1 MLNFDTISIACAARE
16 MEQAVVGA
24 RVERISQPSA
34 HATQWT
40 LFVRGEK
47 HTLWIETD
55 AASSR
60 MHLTR
65 RGRQSPPNPP
75 AFCMLLRKL
84 VGGAWLE
91 GIDRPQGIGERIVCL
106 HFASPESGRRYRLM
120 VELMGRH
127 GNQILIDETDA
138 ILGSVKRV
146 TPQMSRFREIR
157 AGLSYS
163 LPPRQAGA
171 KRNLFAPGAG
181 NDLPEQSFATPAE
194 AERWAAATFS
204 GASPLMIREGLARI
218 PHPERDIKP
227 GAAGELNSESIWFGL
242 SNLLNYV
249 RLSDYS
255 PVLLTDNLGRI
266 TGAYPI
272 ILRTLPGVQQPM
284 AVSFSQAVDE
294 AADALEQRSSFEGE
308 KASLVSA
315 LVRARRIFESEL
327 LDIDEGLANAD
338 RAAEYQL
345 AGELINSNL
354 QKIRPGDE
362 QAVLLDYVSGDDIE
376 IELDPSLSAHDNAAR
391 YFAKYKKAKASEARL
406 LERQEKVQGGAARIE
421 DALPRAEAA
430 ASLDAVQALV
440 AQLEDIQEIF
450 NRKLAPETGSEKGRQ
465 PESPYAGHKIRTYR
479 SVDGWEILVGE
490 TAESNDYLTT
500 KVAAPSDIWLHAR
513 AQVSAHAVIRSQNRP
528 AAVSPAAIRYAA
540 EQVAKRSTSKHS
552 RLVPVDYTLKK
563 YVRKPRG
570 SKPGSVMY
578 SREKTIDVAP
588 DAVAST
594 QRDAQARL

>member
-1 MLNFDTISIACAARE
+1 MINFDTISIACAARE

-24 RVERISQPSA
+24 RVERVAQPSA

-40 LFVRGEK
+40 LYVRGIK
-47 HTLWIETD
+47 QTVWIETD
-55 AASSR
+55 AVSSR
-60 MHLTR
+60 LHLTR

-84 VGGAWLE
+84 IGGAWLE
-91 GIDRPQGIGERIVCL
+91 GIDRPQGMGERIVCL
-106 HFASPESGRRYRLM
+106 HFASPESGLRYRLM

-127 GNQILIDETDA
+127 GNQILIDENDT

-157 AGLSYS
+157 AGLKYS
-163 LPPRQAGA
+163 LPPRPAGA

-181 NDLPEQSFATPAE
+181 NDLPQQSFATLAE
-194 AERWAAATFS
+194 AEKWAAATFT

-218 PHPERDIKP
+218 PQEGQG
-227 GAAGELNSESIWFGL
+227 GASSGDFTSESVWFGL

-249 RLSDYS
+249 RLGDYS
-255 PVLLTDNLGRI
+255 PVLLTDSLGRI

-272 ILRTLPGVQQPM
+272 ILRTLPSVQQPM

-294 AADALEQRSSFEGE
+294 ASDALEQRSSFDGE
-308 KASLVSA
+308 KAALISA
-315 LVRARRIFESEL
+315 LVRARRIFETEL
-327 LDIDEGLANAD
+327 LDIEEGLANAA
-338 RAAEYQL
+338 RAPEYQL
-345 AGELINSNL
+345 AGELINASL
-354 QKIRPGDE
+354 QKLRPGDE
-362 QAVLLDYVSGDDIE
+362 QALLLDYASGEDVE
-376 IELDPSLSAHDNAAR
+376 IELDPSLSARDNADR
-391 YFAKYKKAKASEARL
+391 YFAKFKKAKASEERL
-406 LERQEKVQGGAARIE
+406 LERQAKVEAGARRIE
-421 DALPRAEAA
+421 EALPRAEAT

-440 AQLEDIQEIF
+440 TQLEDIQELF
-450 NRKLAPETGSEKGRQ
+450 NRKLVDNIGDEKGKQ
-465 PESPYAGHKIRTYR
+465 PESPFAGYKIRTYR

-513 AQVSAHAVIRSQNRP
+513 AQTSAHAIIRSQNKP
-528 AAVSPAAIRYAA
+528 DAVSTAAIRYAA

-552 RLVPVDYTLKK
+552 RLVPVDFTLKK

-570 SKPGSVMY
+570 SKPGSVLY

-588 DAVAST
+588 DAAAAL
-594 QRDAQARL
+594 QREAQARL